1 MKRQI
6 RQYARK
12 ARRVYYSHG
21 LSPVSARV
29 HARHRLADSVTVV
42 ASKRTGSTWVQELLS
57 SGPGSAPCSSR
68 SRAIPGFASCREGP
82 EEVIAPDEEVP
93 DLEAFLAAAMRGA
106 HLTRWSMRLASQR
119 QLLTAD
125 RFVVKHVQ
133 LCRAAGWLGRTFP
146 ETPMVVV
153 VRHPCAVV
161 QSMLTVRWSG
171 STEAEILAKRPESA
185 TRLAIEILDG
195 RSSPAEVFAALWAS
209 EMLAML
215 GETDPAQASLVAYES
230 VVDDPVATL
239 GPIMEQLRI
248 PRPADLWR
256 PPVSRRPPPTS
267 RRWCGPR
274 AIVWLAGSTAST
286 HRIRPRCSRWCA
298 MPASPATTATPVPT
312 WSPSPS
318 STPARL
324 HRSVPDVRPGITR
337 PGSLDRDHSM
347 VGATRSMSSRQ

>member
-6 RQYARK
+6 RQSARK

-21 LSPVSARV
+21 LSPLSARV

-57 SGPGSAPCSSR
+57 SGTRVCPVFEPLEGDR
-68 SRAIPGFASCREGP
+68 RVRELSKGP
-82 EEVIAPDEEVP
+82 EEVIAPDEQAP
-93 DLEAFLAAAMRGA
+93 DLEAFLSAAMRGA
-106 HLTRWSMRLASQR
+106 RVTRWSMRLASQR

-146 ETPMVVV
+146 ETPMVLV

-195 RSSPAEVFAALWAS
+195 RSSPAEVFAALWSS
-209 EMLAML
+209 EMLSML

-230 VVDDPVATL
+230 VVDDPAGTL
-239 GPIMEQLRI
+239 GPIMEQLRL
-248 PRPADLWR
+248 PRPADLVARSGQPSATTHRSSVVRASGDRLAGWVDRLDPQDRAAVLAVVRDAGLHGYDADPRPDLAALAELHAR
-256 PPVSRRPPPTS
+256 PPAP
-267 RRWCGPR
+267 
-274 AIVWLAGSTAST
+274 IE
-286 HRIRPRCSRWCA
+286 H
-298 MPASPATTATPVPT
+298 
-312 WSPSPS
+312 
-318 STPARL
+318 
-324 HRSVPDVRPGITR
+324 
-337 PGSLDRDHSM
+337 
-347 VGATRSMSSRQ
+347 